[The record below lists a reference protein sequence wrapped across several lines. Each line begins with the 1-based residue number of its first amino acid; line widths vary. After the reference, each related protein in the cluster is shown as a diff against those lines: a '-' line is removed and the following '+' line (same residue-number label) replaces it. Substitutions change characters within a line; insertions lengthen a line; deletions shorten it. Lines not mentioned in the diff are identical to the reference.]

1 MFDVQYIPGAGRG
14 CVATRDLFPGDVV
27 VREEAFVMVPVIN
40 GRGSLATCIACFKQ
54 FPSVEPHPRCDGCG
68 EHYCSTEC
76 QDRYAPVKHHKWDE
90 CKVLEICR
98 EKRADISVDDF
109 NHLRA
114 MVLLAVRA
122 KMEGFE
128 EVLDT
133 PAPRF
138 KPKIASEVDMVCAK
152 VAEIVIVN
160 AAPLATTT
168 STPSPAEVE
177 NQAGDSSERFPDRE
191 PHESQEKVV
200 AELRTSSFAKSIATL
215 TCNVPGFQEDQLE
228 FFQNVSEA
236 YDALQEDH
244 EEFLPVI
251 STHMFVK
258 ISCAYQCNG
267 FSLWTADQKRAAE
280 EAGCPTASTSN
291 KDHEVASGFFG
302 YAAMINHSCA
312 PNTLK
317 TFVGREELQFVVTKP
332 VKKGEQL
339 FLCYVDKHL
348 AFNLRQWR
356 LSTQYFFDCRC
367 TRCAQEIAKS
377 KR

>member
-14 CVATRDLFPGDVV
+14 CVATRDLLPGEVV
-27 VREEAFVMVPVIN
+27 VREEAFLMVPVISS
-40 GRGSLATCIACFKQ
+40 RGTLATCIACFKQ
-54 FPSVEPHPRCDGCG
+54 FPLMEPHPRCEACG
-68 EHYCSTEC
+68 EHYCSAEC
-76 QDRYAPVKHHKWDE
+76 VDAYALTKHHKWDE
-90 CKVLEICR
+90 CKVFKICR
-98 EKRADISVDDF
+98 EKRGDISVDDF

-138 KPKIASEVDMVCAK
+138 KPKVAPEVDMVCPK
-152 VAEIVIVN
+152 VAEIVTVK
-160 AAPLATTT
+160 AAPVPQELVSDTW
-168 STPSPAEVE
+168 PSDADEE
-177 NQAGDSSERFPDRE
+177 LTRQQLTLHTASFP
-191 PHESQEKVV
+191 
-200 AELRTSSFAKSIATL
+200 KSIATL

-228 FFQNVSEA
+228 TFQSTSAV

-244 EEFLPVI
+244 DDFLPIV

-267 FSLWTADQKRAAE
+267 FSLWTADQKKSAE
-280 EAGCPTASTSN
+280 AAGCPAASTSS

-302 YAAMINHSCA
+302 YAAMFNHSCS

-317 TFVGREELQFVVTKP
+317 TFVGRDELQFVVTKP

-339 FLCYVDKHL
+339 FLCYVDKQL

-367 TRCAQEIAKS
+367 TRCTQEMAKS